1 VALGASVRAVIAAW
15 RALPARQR
23 LMLAGLAV
31 LLVLV
36 QVKQPYPA
44 TAPLHHLQTL
54 ALLLAA
60 PFLLRRFPLSDAALA
75 CIVAFLV
82 LHTVGGRY
90 TYTNV
95 PYDAVASAITGHS
108 VSETFGFARN
118 HYDRL
123 VHFAYGALAVLP
135 VREALV
141 HHSGIGRR
149 TALYIAVES
158 VLAVSALYEI
168 FEWLLT
174 LTMEGSLATAYNGQ
188 QGDLWDAQKDMALAA
203 LGALLAAG
211 ALALRRKRNDGRDEG
226 RLRLRAD
233 PLHGPGR
240 E

>member
-1 VALGASVRAVIAAW
+1 VALGAAVRTVTHAW

-23 LMLAGLAV
+23 LMLAGLAL

-36 QVKQPYPA
+36 QLKQPFPA

-60 PFLLRRFPLSDAALA
+60 PFLLRRCPLSDAALG
-75 CIVAFLV
+75 CIVLFLV
-82 LHTVGGRY
+82 LHTIGGRW

-95 PYDAVASAITGHS
+95 PYDAWARALSGHTL
-108 VSETFGFARN
+108 SELFGWSRN

-123 VHFAYGALAVLP
+123 VHFGYGALAILP
-135 VREALV
+135 VREALQR
-141 HHSGIGRR
+141 HAGLGPR
-149 TALYIAVES
+149 TSLYIAVES

-174 LTMEGSLATAYNGQ
+174 LAMEGSVATAYNGQ

-211 ALALRRKRNDGRDEG
+211 ALATRRKHDGRDEG
-226 RLRLRAD
+226 RLRLRTD
-233 PLHGPGR
+233 PLHGEGR

>member
-1 VALGASVRAVIAAW
+1 MRDVTGTRQPIPVRQW
-15 RALPARQR
+15 W
-23 LMLAGLAV
+23 MLAGLAG
-31 LLVLV
+31 LLALV
-36 QVKQPYPA
+36 QVEQPFPR
-44 TAPLHHLQTL
+44 TAPLHHLPTL
-54 ALLLAA
+54 VLLLAA
-60 PFLLRRFPLSDAALA
+60 PFLLRRWALSDAALG
-75 CIVAFLV
+75 CMILFLV

-95 PYDAVASAITGHS
+95 PYDAWIRALSGHGL
-108 VSETFGFARN
+108 SEMFGWSRN

-123 VHFAYGALAVLP
+123 VHFGYGALAILP
-135 VREALV
+135 VREAL
-141 HHSGIGRR
+141 RR
-149 TALYIAVES
+149 HAGLRPRLSLYIAVES

-174 LTMEGSLATAYNGQ
+174 LTMEGSVATAYNGQ

-211 ALALRRKRNDGRDEG
+211 ALALRRKHDGRDEG

-233 PLHGPGR
+233 PLHGPDR

>member
-1 VALGASVRAVIAAW
+1 MRAMTAAW
-15 RALPARQR
+15 RALPGRQR
-23 LMLAGLAV
+23 LMLAGLAL

-36 QVKQPYPA
+36 QVRQPYPQ
-44 TAPLHHLQTL
+44 TAPLHHLPTL

-60 PFLLRRFPLSDAALA
+60 PFLLHRRPLPDSALA
-75 CIVAFLV
+75 CMVLFFA
-82 LHTVGGRY
+82 LHTIGGRW

-95 PYDAVASAITGHS
+95 PYDAVAQAITGHS
-108 VSETFGFARN
+108 LSETFGFARN

-141 HHSGIGRR
+141 RHVGFGRR
-149 TALYIAVES
+149 SALYVAVES

-188 QGDLWDAQKDMALAA
+188 QGDLWDAQKDMALAG
-203 LGALLAAG
+203 LGALLGAG
-211 ALALRRKRNDGRDEG
+211 ALATRRRND
-226 RLRLRAD
+226 
-233 PLHGPGR
+233 
-240 E
+240 

>member
-1 VALGASVRAVIAAW
+1 MIAAW
-15 RALPARQR
+15 RALPARQQ
-23 LMLAGLAV
+23 LMLAGLAL

-36 QVKQPYPA
+36 QVKQPFPQ
-44 TAPLHHLQTL
+44 TAPLHHLPTL
-54 ALLLAA
+54 ALLLVA
-60 PFLLRRFPLSDAALA
+60 PFLLRRRPLSHAALA
-75 CIVAFLV
+75 CVILFYA
-82 LHTVGGRY
+82 LHTIGGRY

-95 PYDAVASAITGHS
+95 PYDAVIQAVTGYN
-108 VSETFGFARN
+108 VSETFGFTRN

-141 HHSGIGRR
+141 RHAGLGRR

-158 VLAVSALYEI
+158 VVAVSALYEI
-168 FEWLLT
+168 LEWLLT

-211 ALALRRKRNDGRDEG
+211 AVAMRRKRHD
-226 RLRLRAD
+226 
-233 PLHGPGR
+233 
-240 E
+240 